1 MSAHTPGPWS
11 FEHNSWAESSIYAG
25 GRQIAVFCIDD
36 EADEETQDKHEA
48 EKDANIVIAA
58 AAPELYA
65 ACEAAIA
72 YDDAI
77 AACGNDP
84 RQMSS
89 FCTAQG
95 DTLDSLYEDWIRKS
109 TAALARARGES

>member
-1 MSAHTPGPWS
+1 MSAHTPGPWRVAMYLGGA
-11 FEHNSWAESSIYAG
+11 WTVTSSPLSEPRG
-25 GRQIAVFCIDD
+25 GEIV
-36 EADEETQDKHEA
+36 EVVYGPNGGTSK
-48 EKDANIVIAA
+48 ANARLIA